1 MSNVNE
7 VRAALVAQVEAAQ
20 ERVMESQRDAQAA
33 QERVTTARGA
43 KLKSAKQ
50 TLAAAQE
57 RVAEAQKAHASA
69 AAALADHDKAQAAAA
84 PKPPLAQA
92 YNAEYTI
99 PQVAR
104 PAAGAP
110 PVDVSQAPKNSVS
123 VPHNGAYDSL
133 KGRVGARTHIMHVI
147 LCEAYAR
154 GERLTAST
162 ITARVNVVWARAL
175 AGAPT
180 TEAATSS
187 HLNTMRKRGFYAH
200 GALTKRAYLALTRG
214 VAPETISASE
224 CDEPQSA
231 N

>member
-1 MSNVNE
+1 MSNATD
-7 VRAALVAQVEAAQ
+7 VRAALVSAVEVARGALDSAVREANGAK
-20 ERVMESQRDAQAA
+20 ERT
-33 QERVTTARGA
+33 TTARGA

-50 TLAAAQE
+50 AF
-57 RVAEAQKAHASA
+57 AE
-69 AAALADHDKAQAAAA
+69 HDKAQAAAQA
-84 PKPPLAQA
+84 PKGIGAA

-110 PVDVSQAPKNSVS
+110 PVDVSQAPKNTVS

-133 KGRVGARTHIMHVI
+133 KGRIGARTHIMHVV

-154 GERLTAST
+154 NERLTAST
-162 ITARVNVVWARAL
+162 ITARVNLVWARAL
-175 AGAPT
+175 AGAAT

-187 HLNTMRKRGFYAH
+187 HLNTMKRRGFYAN

-214 VAPETISASE
+214 VNPETLSAAE
-224 CDEPQSA
+224 CDETGGA